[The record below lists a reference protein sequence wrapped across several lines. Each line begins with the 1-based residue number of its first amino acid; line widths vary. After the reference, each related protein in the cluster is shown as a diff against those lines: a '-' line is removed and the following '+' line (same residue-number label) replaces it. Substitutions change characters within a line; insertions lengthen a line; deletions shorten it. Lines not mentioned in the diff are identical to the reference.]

1 MQREILVIANE
12 KLFSTIKRESKIYDA
27 WNDFESI
34 ILKDYEY
41 MVRSEAEEDF
51 NYKQPIPYAVVVN
64 EKNEIFVYKR
74 GWSGSNAGES
84 RLHSKIAIWIWG
96 HIEREDEDSG
106 NLLVDSLK
114 REIEE
119 ELYIKE
125 SAYKRKFSC
134 MIHQPRWWVSFWG
147 SLWYWLYCPRILL
160 WVSTPRWRT
169 RKLRIYELPRAH
181 THDWKL
187 RLWCG
192 MMDENA
198 RSRNKKIHIISL
210 LFFK

>member
-125 SAYKRKFSC
+125 SAIKESFPVWY
-134 MIHQPRWWVSFWG
+134 INQDDGWVSEVHFG
-147 SLWYWLYCPRILL
+147 IGYIVRVSSCEFQLL
-160 WVSTPRWRT
+160 DG
-169 RKLRIYELPRAH
+169 ELESWEFMNYQELIRMIESWDYDVEWWTKMLAP
-181 THDWKL
+181 
-187 RLWCG
+187 
-192 MMDENA
+192 EI
-198 RSRNKKIHIISL
+198 KKYV
-210 LFFK
+210 